1 MFHRDEAT
9 RVNDEAK
16 NKDVQEPRLKHRA
29 AGPCMVSIVTVHVC
43 FVNPE
48 KYKQSAEQ
56 CRGKFV
62 FSLLP

>member
-16 NKDVQEPRLKHRA
+16 NKDVQEHRLKHRA

-43 FVNPE
+43 FVKPE
-48 KYKQSAEQ
+48 KYQKSAEQ